1 VAAGG
6 VAMPVAVDADGLRT
20 DALPPARLAYVTP
33 SHQFPLGG
41 VLSASRRRALLA
53 WAAATGVYI
62 VEDDYDGE
70 YRHDIAPIPPLQTL
84 DADAVIYVG
93 TLSKTLS
100 PTLRLGYLVVPAGLR
115 SAFSEAK
122 RLADRH
128 APMLEQDVLEELLV
142 SGAYERHVRSIRRK
156 NAERRQVLLE
166 ALADHF
172 GPRVTLAKGKTVL
185 ENAAREPEIIAAARS
200 GGIGLY
206 PVSPLYDPAA
216 PGPETAGFIM
226 GYAGLEAEA
235 LRRGIAVLATILA
248 EHR

>member
-1 VAAGG
+1 
-6 VAMPVAVDADGLRT
+6 
-20 DALPPARLAYVTP
+20 
-33 SHQFPLGG
+33 
-41 VLSASRRRALLA
+41 
-53 WAAATGVYI
+53 
-62 VEDDYDGE
+62 
-70 YRHDIAPIPPLQTL
+70 
-84 DADAVIYVG
+84 
-93 TLSKTLS
+93 
-100 PTLRLGYLVVPAGLR
+100 
-115 SAFSEAK
+115 
-122 RLADRH
+122 
-128 APMLEQDVLEELLV
+128 MLEQDVLEELLV

-172 GPRVTLAKGKTVL
+172 GPRVNVAGADTGLHVVAWMNGIA
-185 ENAAREPEIIAAARS
+185 AAREPEIIAAARS

-206 PVSPLYDPAA
+206 PVSPLYDPSA